1 MSSLVSLIHRNGALH
16 ALVGIKIRGQRCAIR
31 ENASIKRKAQ
41 KRSGLQRGWLR
52 KGRPCAGAYDISQGK
67 LPSSVPTTSRRVP
80 NLRSSAATGSC
91 NLSARGNRCCACRER
106 VSWRSRGSGVS
117 STYSPRLR
125 PLWTSPR
132 HQTGGSRYM
141 RGVVTVSTR
150 ALAPAFGLRSS
161 ALLAPPQRVQASQL
175 AVKQLNAY
183 VEGVFDRR

>member
-1 MSSLVSLIHRNGALH
+1 MRDSRKCVHQKKGAKTFWTATWLAPKGKTLRRRLRH
-16 ALVGIKIRGQRCAIR
+16 SQRHIAKLRSDKVQQSAKR
-31 ENASIKRKAQ
+31 EIKR
-41 KRSGLQRGWLR
+41 R
-52 KGRPCAGAYDISQGK
+52 Y
-67 LPSSVPTTSRRVP
+67 RVVQ
-80 NLRSSAATGSC
+80 SF
-91 NLSARGNRCCACRER
+91 
-106 VSWRSRGSGVS
+106 RSRELMLRLSRASLMEVEGSGVS

>member
-1 MSSLVSLIHRNGALH
+1 MRDSRKCVHQKKGAKTFWTATWLAPKGKTLRRRLRH
-16 ALVGIKIRGQRCAIR
+16 FQRHIAKLRSDKVQQSAKC
-31 ENASIKRKAQ
+31 EIKR
-41 KRSGLQRGWLR
+41 R
-52 KGRPCAGAYDISQGK
+52 Y
-67 LPSSVPTTSRRVP
+67 RVVQ
-80 NLRSSAATGSC
+80 SF
-91 NLSARGNRCCACRER
+91 
-106 VSWRSRGSGVS
+106 RSRELMLRLSRASLMEVEGHGVS

>member
-1 MSSLVSLIHRNGALH
+1 MRDSRKCVHQKKGAKTFWTATWLAPKGKTLRRRLRH
-16 ALVGIKIRGQRCAIR
+16 SQRHIAKLRSDKVQQSAKR
-31 ENASIKRKAQ
+31 EIKRRYRVVQ
-41 KRSGLQRGWLR
+41 SFRSRELMLR
-52 KGRPCAGAYDISQGK
+52 
-67 LPSSVPTTSRRVP
+67 LSR
-80 NLRSSAATGSC
+80 
-91 NLSARGNRCCACRER
+91 R

-161 ALLAPPQRVQASQL
+161 ALLPPPQRVKASQL

-183 VEGVFDRR
+183 VEGVFDCR

>member
-1 MSSLVSLIHRNGALH
+1 MRDSRKCAHQKKGAKTFWTATWLAPKGKTLRRRLRH
-16 ALVGIKIRGQRCAIR
+16 SQRHIAKLRSDKVQQSAKR
-31 ENASIKRKAQ
+31 EIKRRYRVVQ
-41 KRSGLQRGWLR
+41 SFRSREL
-52 KGRPCAGAYDISQGK
+52 
-67 LPSSVPTTSRRVP
+67 
-80 NLRSSAATGSC
+80 
-91 NLSARGNRCCACRER
+91 CCACRER

-117 STYSPRLR
+117 STYSPRFR

>member
-1 MSSLVSLIHRNGALH
+1 MRDSRKCVHQKKGAKTFWTATWLAPKGKTLRRRLRH
-16 ALVGIKIRGQRCAIR
+16 SQRHIAKLRSDKVQQSAKR
-31 ENASIKRKAQ
+31 EIKR
-41 KRSGLQRGWLR
+41 R
-52 KGRPCAGAYDISQGK
+52 Y
-67 LPSSVPTTSRRVP
+67 RVVQ
-80 NLRSSAATGSC
+80 SF
-91 NLSARGNRCCACRER
+91 
-106 VSWRSRGSGVS
+106 RSRELMLRLSRASLMEVEGSGVS

-161 ALLAPPQRVQASQL
+161 ALLPPPQRVKASQL

-183 VEGVFDRR
+183 VEGVFDCR